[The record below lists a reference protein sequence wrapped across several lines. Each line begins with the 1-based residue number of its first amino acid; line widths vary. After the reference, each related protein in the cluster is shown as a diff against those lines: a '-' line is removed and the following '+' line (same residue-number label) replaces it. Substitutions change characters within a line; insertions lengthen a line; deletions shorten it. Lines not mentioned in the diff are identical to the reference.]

1 MPKLTQAFAIAL
13 ILLGAGGYALTSAV
27 SVTALI
33 PAFLGVP
40 VLACGVLAARP
51 DARRGLWMHMAVGLM
66 FVGLLGTLRAIPG
79 FVTMLSGGAV
89 ERPAAVVAQIIM
101 TVVCS
106 IYVALSVRS
115 FVQARR
121 ARRAASA

>member
-1 MPKLTQAFAIAL
+1 MKTHIALLL
-13 ILLGAGGYALTSAV
+13 ILLGVGGYVLSGAV

-33 PAFLGVP
+33 TAFLGIP

-51 DARRGLWMHMAVGLM
+51 NGRRGLWMHIAVGLM
-66 FVGLLGTLRAIPG
+66 FVGLLGTLRAVPG
-79 FVTMLSGGAV
+79 LLAMVGGAAV
-89 ERPAAVVAQIIM
+89 ERPGAIAAQIAM
-101 TVVCS
+101 ALLCL

-121 ARRAASA
+121 ERAAA